1 VTAAERAAE
10 VIRAAIAH
18 NACCD
23 ECAALPD
30 APWAVDAR
38 LARDA
43 LMADPALLVDL
54 AIEAGALVRLSDTFA
69 WKPDPDWPG
78 CAIVNTDGPNGR
90 VGDNWQPLYRRTTQ
104 ENGQP

>member
-1 VTAAERAAE
+1 MSAAERA
-10 VIRAAIAH
+10 
-18 NACCD
+18 
-23 ECAALPD
+23 
-30 APWAVDAR
+30 VDLILSGLDR
-38 LARDA
+38 WDVRVVFDPVDIVER

>member
-1 VTAAERAAE
+1 MTAAERAVDLILSGLDRWTDE
-10 VIRAAIAH
+10 P
-18 NACCD
+18 CD
-23 ECAALPD
+23 P
-30 APWAVDAR
+30 VDIVER
-38 LARDA
+38 

-104 ENGQP
+104 ENDQ

>member
-10 VIRAAIAH
+10 VIYAMLDDEHAVV
-18 NACCD
+18 AC
-23 ECAALPD
+23 
-30 APWAVDAR
+30 
-38 LARDA
+38 

-54 AIEAGALVRLSDTFA
+54 AIAAGALVRLSDTFA

-104 ENGQP
+104 ENQP

>member
-1 VTAAERAAE
+1 MTAAERAAE
-10 VIRAAIAH
+10 VLRQF
-18 NACCD
+18 NATTD
-23 ECAALPD
+23 GERENYDVMVAAL
-30 APWAVDAR
+30 V
-38 LARDA
+38 
-43 LMADPALLVDL
+43 ADPALLVDL

>member
-1 VTAAERAAE
+1 VTAAERAVDLILSGLDRWADE
-10 VIRAAIAH
+10 P
-18 NACCD
+18 CD
-23 ECAALPD
+23 P
-30 APWAVDAR
+30 VDIVER
-38 LARDA
+38 

-54 AIEAGALVRLSDTFA
+54 AIAAGALVRLSDTFA

>member
-1 VTAAERAAE
+1 MTAAERARDAIDE
-10 VIRAAIAH
+10 VLA
-18 NACCD
+18 D
-23 ECAALPD
+23 YDVFGDP
-30 APWAVDAR
+30 APPIVA
-38 LARDA
+38 A
-43 LMADPALLVDL
+43 LMADPALLADL

>member
-1 VTAAERAAE
+1 MTAAERAAE
-10 VIRAAIAH
+10 VIERHIQRSWDDGTDIR
-18 NACCD
+18 NAVAD
-23 ECAALPD
+23 
-30 APWAVDAR
+30 
-38 LARDA
+38 
-43 LMADPALLVDL
+43 LMRDPALLVDL

-104 ENGQP
+104 ENDQ